1 MDDVMDGAFDEA
13 GAFEQFG
20 TRYFEGLDFE
30 KIWSDEYRGVLRAIA
45 NSTGEWVTK
54 SEIRK
59 KVTLKE
65 TTLNNALAALTKRHI
80 FIPEKRKQGRMSTA
94 KSFVRSLD

>member
-1 MDDVMDGAFDEA
+1 MDDVMDGAFDEG
-13 GAFEQFG
+13 GASEQLG
-20 TRYFEGLDFE
+20 IRYFEDLYFE

-45 NSTGEWVTK
+45 NSRVTK

-65 TTLNNALAALTKRHI
+65 TSLIMRWPLSQNSRLSEYPRRRNKR
-80 FIPEKRKQGRMSTA
+80 A
-94 KSFVRSLD
+94 N

>member
-1 MDDVMDGAFDEA
+1 MDRAFDEG
-13 GAFEQFG
+13 GAFEQLG
-20 TRYFEGLDFE
+20 IRYFEDLYFE
-30 KIWSDEYRGVLRAIA
+30 KIWSYEYRGVLRAIA

-59 KVTLKE
+59 KATLKE
-65 TTLNNALAALTKRHI
+65 TTLDNALAALTKRHI
-80 FIPEKRKQGRMSTA
+80 LIPKKRKQGRISTA